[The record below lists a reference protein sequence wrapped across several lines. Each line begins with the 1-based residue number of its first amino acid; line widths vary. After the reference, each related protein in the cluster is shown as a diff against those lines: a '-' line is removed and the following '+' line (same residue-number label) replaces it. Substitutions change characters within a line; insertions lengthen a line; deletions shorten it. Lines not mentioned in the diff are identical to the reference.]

1 MPSSTMYMVFSLSLG
16 LLYSLR
22 YKSTKKNEYTKFETL
37 RENIT
42 NTKSDCEELYHKYIE
57 LIKKLKNNNETD
69 SRYIQIQNNLLKK
82 YYLCVKD
89 MVK

>member
-22 YKSTKKNEYTKFETL
+22 YKSTKKNEYAKFETL

-42 NTKSDCEELYHKYIE
+42 NTKSGCEELYNKYIE
-57 LIKKLKNNNETD
+57 LTKKLNNNNETD